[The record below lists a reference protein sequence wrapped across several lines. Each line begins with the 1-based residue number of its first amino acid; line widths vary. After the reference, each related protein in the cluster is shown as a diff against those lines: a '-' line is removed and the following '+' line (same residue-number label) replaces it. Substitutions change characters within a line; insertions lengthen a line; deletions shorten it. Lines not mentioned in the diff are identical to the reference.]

1 MYTSCNGRTN
11 KNSQVKYREQVVGPF
26 FTGHHLIFSFIVSV
40 GGSVQLLFHLF
51 SLYPFLLVRAIS
63 WLYNFNS

>member
-1 MYTSCNGRTN
+1 MYTSCNGRTS

-26 FTGHHLIFSFIVSV
+26 FTDHLVFSFISSV
-40 GGSVQLLFHLF
+40 GRSVQLLFHLF
-51 SLYPFLLVRAIS
+51 SLYPFLLVRAIG